1 MPTFTFVQV
10 FTPAVGETPVESRPA
25 LTIAFASLLAVG
37 LLLLGLGSIWT
48 MISDGSSSWTQEKA
62 DQWSKV
68 SSRLEVLSFAVH
80 APPGSEV
87 SGRLGKP
94 EDVKAEY
101 DRVKLANEEFATA
114 FDEASNGPKR
124 MAAKLKWSGVAIA
137 AVGAIGAFAT
147 RPK

>member
-1 MPTFTFVQV
+1 
-10 FTPAVGETPVESRPA
+10 VESRPA
-25 LTIAFASLLAVG
+25 LTIAFASLLAIG

-62 DQWSKV
+62 DQWSKT
-68 SSRLEVLSFAVH
+68 SNRLEVLSFAVH

-94 EDVKAEY
+94 EDIKAEY
-101 DRVKLANEEFATA
+101 DRVKLANEEFAAA

-124 MAAKLKWSGVAIA
+124 MAATLKWSGVAIA
-137 AVGAIGAFAT
+137 AVGAVGAFST